1 MTSQQRN
8 MAALPI
14 REAAL
19 WTFLIIRKFYI
30 LIPLLEINGLFIWL
44 FPAWLAA
51 AERNRMVCGKTECGF
66 NIQRCQ
72 PDPFGCINHCTME
85 ERRGKT

>member
-1 MTSQQRN
+1 

-30 LIPLLEINGLFIWL
+30 LIPLLEINGLLIWL
-44 FPAWLAA
+44 FLAWLAA
-51 AERNRMVCGKTECGF
+51 AERNRAV
-66 NIQRCQ
+66 
-72 PDPFGCINHCTME
+72 
-85 ERRGKT
+85 RGKTGMRVQHTTMPARSVRLHQPLH